1 MKRFFNVL
9 MIAIAGVIIASCG
22 NPKKMAKEADQVSVQ
37 CNPQV
42 LEVVAG
48 KIRTNVTVSF
58 PEKFFHPKAIIE
70 VVPAIVYNGGE
81 SLLDPIMFQGE
92 KVTEN
97 YEVIPETGTSVS
109 KNLEFDYVEGMEK
122 CHLELRLTVIYKEER
137 VPFAEPYR
145 VADGANTT
153 YMLVRKCGTPAY
165 IPDSY
170 KEIIPEQNE
179 AQILY
184 LINSATVRGSQLTT
198 KDIKDFQKFLKSL
211 KEDER
216 RELVNTEIVAY
227 ASPDGKEDFNAELS
241 QKRAKS
247 ATDAFNKKIN
257 NKKVAIETEISSR
270 NVEEDWDGFSELVA
284 NSDIQDKELILRVLQ
299 MYSDPAVREK
309 EIKNLSQVY
318 TVLQKEILPA
328 LRRARFIANINF
340 TNYSNEELLA
350 LMNENIEVLDEEA
363 LLRVA
368 SLLEDNNAK
377 INVYQQA
384 VNKYSS
390 ERGLVNLAVA
400 YLAAGENGKAE
411 ATLAKVT
418 ETSCPYFIH
427 AQGVLALRKGEFAV
441 AENCFKKAGLK
452 ESNIDLA
459 VIDILNGNYNEA
471 LAKVKGTNTFNEA
484 LANVLTNNLMAA
496 SKILGD
502 CQCPCSNYLKAIIAA
517 RNGKV
522 AQANEALAIATKE
535 EAFAKRAENDIEFA
549 KIR

>member
-9 MIAIAGVIIASCG
+9 MMAVAGVLFISCG

-37 CNPQV
+37 CDPQV

-48 KIRTNVTVSF
+48 KIRTKVTVTF

-70 VVPAIVYNGGE
+70 VVPAIVYNEGE

-153 YMLVRKCGTPAY
+153 YMLVSKCGTPAY

-198 KDIKDFQKFLKSL
+198 KDIKDFQSFLKSL

-257 NKKVAIETEISSR
+257 NKKVGVETEISTR
-270 NVEEDWDGFSELVA
+270 NIEEDWDGFSELVA

-340 TNYSNEELLA
+340 TNYSNEELLT
-350 LMNENIEVLDEEA
+350 LVNENIEVLDEEA

-368 SLLEDNNAK
+368 SLLEDKDAK
-377 INVYQQA
+377 INIYQQA

-400 YLAAGENGKAE
+400 YLASGENDKAE
-411 ATLAKVT
+411 ATLAKVS

-459 VIDILNGNYNEA
+459 VIDILNGKYNEA
-471 LAKVKGTNTFNEA
+471 LAKVKGTNSFNEA
-484 LANVLTNNLMAA
+484 LVNVLTNNLMAA
-496 SKILGD
+496 SNILGD
-502 CQCPCSNYLKAIIAA
+502 CQCPRINYLKAVIAA

-522 AQANEALAIATKE
+522 AQANEALAIASKE
-535 EAFAKRAENDIEFA
+535 EALAKRAENDIEFA